1 MNWITFTSLPLIAL
15 FLHAN
20 SVYAGGGFTV
30 RYYNQQNNQILSSRD
45 ISSEAA
51 SSANQNNNQTSVNLS
66 NEEKQVSNY
75 AEKQNVAVSQSDNE
89 HNPFSWMS
97 QVGRMNQQYHND
109 VQNIISKIKVEKQA
123 KNYNNTQVQTISF
136 NSNSLT
142 KQSNNSNR
150 DSYDHIISNLSDKY
164 GVSAGLVKA
173 VMHTE
178 SSFNPNARSP
188 VGAQGLMQLMP
199 ATARRFK
206 VSNAYDPQQNIEGGV
221 KYLGWLIKRFDGNL
235 TLALAG
241 YNAGEGNVDKYGDVP
256 PFKETRDYVK
266 RVLTRYHSLYRGL

>member
-1 MNWITFTSLPLIAL
+1 M
-15 FLHAN
+15 HAN